1 MNGVSL
7 VSLLPAILL
16 SGAAAVELFFRL
28 PFLAQVEAI
37 NGGALKALDVVRSRR
52 ISDHWKERV
61 LPAYAGR
68 ILRASL
74 LLGVLLALCAA
85 LFALVWVLVA
95 WAPSGGARAALEQ
108 LARPPVQGIVLVAC
122 IVWAVL
128 RTRLFRE
135 RGAVQSDYSPASRM
149 LHRLA
154 LGSQGMRSLCDDID
168 RRIAGARPEAVT
180 VDRPVYVASLARA
193 GTTVLLEALHRSG
206 AFASLTYRAMPFVM
220 APWTWGALS
229 RPRRAGSA
237 GPEDGRER
245 AHGDRL
251 LVSVDSPEAFEEVFW
266 STWAARSTRDV
277 DGLRPAGEPD
287 PAVLVRYRNWVRRI
301 LARDAGRGGERRYLC
316 KNNNHVLRVDWL
328 FAAFPDALVLTPF
341 RDPADHV
348 QSLLR
353 QHRRFLDR
361 HREDPFSLE
370 YMDWLGHHEFGRH
383 FLPFKVAPG
392 VVPDDAEALLEPD
405 YWVSYWTAVY
415 RYLLE
420 RHGER
425 LLWFDYERFCD
436 QPGVVL
442 TELERTLGLSHGALA
457 SFAGNVSRTSRQP
470 EAAVR
475 QAITPACRELFE
487 TLRERAHGGRSSD

>member
-7 VSLLPAILL
+7 PSLLPAIVL
-16 SGAAAVELFFRL
+16 SGVAAVELFFRL
-28 PFLAQVEAI
+28 PFLAQIEAI
-37 NGGALKALDVVRSRR
+37 NGGAMKALDVVRSRR

-74 LLGVLLALCAA
+74 LLGVLLASCAA
-85 LFALVWVLVA
+85 LFALVWTLAA
-95 WAPSGGARAALEQ
+95 WVPGGGPGPALEQ
-108 LARPPVQGIVLVAC
+108 LARPLVQVVVLAVC
-122 IVWAVL
+122 IVWALL
-128 RTRLFRE
+128 RGRLFRAGE
-135 RGAVQSDYSPASRM
+135 TEPSDYSASSRM

-154 LGSQGMRSLCDDID
+154 LGSDGMRSLCDDID
-168 RRIAGARPEAVT
+168 RRVAGARAEAVV

-193 GTTVLLEALHRSG
+193 GTTVLLEALHGSG
-206 AFASLTYRAMPFVM
+206 AFASLTYRSMPFVM
-220 APWTWGALS
+220 APWTWGAVS
-229 RPRRAGSA
+229 RPRRARA
-237 GPEDGRER
+237 ADLRER

-266 STWAARSTRDV
+266 STYARRATRDV

-287 PAVLVRYRNWVRRI
+287 PAVLERYRSWVRRI
-301 LARDAGRGGERRYLC
+301 LARGGARSGGRRYLC
-316 KNNNHVLRVDWL
+316 KNNNHVLRIEWL

-353 QHRRFLDR
+353 QHRRFLER

-383 FLPFKVAPG
+383 FLPFKVASG
-392 VVPDDAEALLEPD
+392 VVPADPQALLQPA

-415 RYLLE
+415 RYLLD

-436 QPGVVL
+436 EPAAVL
-442 TELERTLGLSHGALA
+442 AELEAALGLSRGALA
-457 SFAGNVSRTSRQP
+457 GFARKVSRSPRTP

-475 QAITPACRELFE
+475 RAITPECRELFE
-487 TLRERAHGGRSSD
+487 ALRERASAERVPGLAG